1 VTEQRLEA
9 LASVW
14 MWFADREFG
23 TYAPLYASIARTVAT
38 DEELLRLVLSSPPV
52 AHQPNVL
59 LSAVHYLL
67 LDGADHP
74 LTTLYADPDGRE
86 AGSEF
91 RDFCLA
97 NRDAI
102 LDLMQTRR
110 IQTNEVGRAPVL
122 AVGLAAAADR
132 IGQPFGLI
140 DAGSSA
146 GLNLVFDRYLLD
158 FGPYGRLG
166 PADSPVRIS
175 CEVRGG
181 GLCVPRSLP
190 QIGVRLGLDR
200 SPPDLSDPDD
210 VRWLMACVW
219 PGTGRLAR
227 TEAAID
233 LARRQLPLVLAGDM
247 VEDLPATLAKVS
259 PGPVAVVTSW
269 SFSYLTPQQQAAF
282 REVLSTES
290 RRRVVAWVS
299 CDGKGVVAEVDSP
312 GGAVEE
318 TQVAPPSVL
327 GLVVYEKGKS
337 ESTHLALVHAHGAWI
352 RPSPWTSRA
361 G

>member
-1 VTEQRLEA
+1 VTEQRVEA
-9 LASVW
+9 LSSVW
-14 MWFADREFG
+14 RWFAEREFG
-23 TYAPLYASIARTVAT
+23 TYAPLYASIARAVAT
-38 DEELLRLVLSSPPV
+38 DEELLLLVLSSPPV

-59 LSAVHYLL
+59 LSVVHYLL
-67 LDGADHP
+67 LGGADHP
-74 LTTLYADPDGRE
+74 LTTLYADPDGKD
-86 AGSEF
+86 AGPEF

-122 AVGLAAAADR
+122 AVGLTAAADR

-158 FGPYGRLG
+158 FGPYGSLG
-166 PADSPVRIS
+166 PGNSTVRIS

-181 GLCVPRSLP
+181 GLRVPSRLP
-190 QIGVRLGLDR
+190 QMGVRLGLDR

-227 TEAAID
+227 TAAAID
-233 LARRQLPLVLAGDM
+233 LARPQSPVVRTGDM
-247 VEDLPATLAKVS
+247 VDDLPATLAMVS

-269 SFSYLTPQQQAAF
+269 SFSYLSPQQQMAF
-282 REVLSTES
+282 REVLSAEG
-290 RRRVVAWVS
+290 RRRPVAWVS

-312 GGAVEE
+312 EDAAEE
-318 TQVAPPSVL
+318 TQVASPSVL
-327 GLVVYEKGKS
+327 GLVVYENDKS
-337 ESTHLALVHAHGAWI
+337 ESTHLALVHSHGAWI
-352 RPSPWTSRA
+352 RPRLLPLWDR
-361 G
+361 